1 MIDILYLFKVRI
13 IFEQNIL
20 TQCEYEE
27 YMSTKTNQWAGI
39 NGKSK
44 FGLCYKYLEILNS
57 DENSVVLIF

>member
-1 MIDILYLFKVRI
+1 MIDILYLLNVRI

-44 FGLCYKYLEILNS
+44 FGLCYLEILNF
-57 DENSVVLIF
+57 DENCVVLIF